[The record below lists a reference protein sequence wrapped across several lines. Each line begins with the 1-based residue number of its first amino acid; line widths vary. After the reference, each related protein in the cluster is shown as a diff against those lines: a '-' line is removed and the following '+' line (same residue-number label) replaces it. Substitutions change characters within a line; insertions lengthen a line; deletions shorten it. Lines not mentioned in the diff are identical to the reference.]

1 MTQSLDRSLI
11 KIKNEAEDLGRRI
24 ESLIGNVERQEI
36 TLNEKSVFSNDFSKL
51 ANDVS
56 SLNETVLNCIINDNV
71 DLESFVIAP
80 EKLSTIE
87 VLNSLIVDKEKLKL
101 VVKEEEIPMQNE
113 LDPLELFDEGD
124 EVSRK
129 IKDIN
134 DIVGS
139 SLDTLKKVLRA

>member
-101 VVKEEEIPMQNE
+101 VVKEEEMPMQNE